1 MKLQCPKC
9 KKEVEY
15 LAGECE
21 ICPEC
26 GSELMPDKQTEGQQN
41 DLWKG
46 VDFASVLSQ
55 VTDSSAG
62 QTPAGDLSARSKAI
76 ADEIE
81 NLDFD
86 KPRQSDCPYLQVEY
100 NRDLFFVSGSNAN
113 MKLQVTPLVPEL
125 EELHIFM
132 ELRQEQSEKL
142 SQVPVNSRLTPHRP
156 IEVTIPFRP
165 EKISG
170 RVAINF
176 YFGCKVKNERRY
188 YQFQAEHTIYDPN
201 QTCRSLSSQ
210 IIINQQ
216 ITAQQAA
223 DVNYRDSIGDALR
236 QMQEKSLTVNEM
248 LDKQNNLPPRYVVIH
263 LTETTWTPDSEI
275 ISGSAYPA
283 DKLMLEWNNLKIL
296 LIGKNHIK
304 LGRSAE
310 QCDLLVRTT
319 GCGRLSPQD
328 YPNTTVSRLHAEILY
343 NGDFIQLFD
352 RSSYGTYI
360 NERKPDSAG
369 MRIPDSATV
378 EFGDIHWKMEIQ
390 HCESKHSHAICQSCQ
405 AKKIKSLTFTRKDRE
420 PEHYLLVWQ
429 CCELGRII
437 PELLDWTV
445 FFRDN
450 KFFIR
455 TPEQNFHYLRP
466 GNTFRVNDQTVKVN
480 YFRQN

>member
-9 KKEVEY
+9 RQEVEY
-15 LAGECE
+15 RAGECE
-21 ICPEC
+21 ICPDC
-26 GSELMPDKQTEGQQN
+26 GCELMPDSPAEDRQN

-55 VTDSSAG
+55 VTKSSVG
-62 QTPAGDLSARSKAI
+62 QTPAGDLSERSKAI
-76 ADEIE
+76 AEGIE
-81 NLDFD
+81 SIDFD

-100 NRDLFFVSGSNAN
+100 NQDLFFVSGSNAN
-113 MKLQVTPLVPEL
+113 LKLQVTQLVPEL
-125 EELHIFM
+125 EELQIFM
-132 ELRQEQSEKL
+132 EIRQDQSEKL
-142 SQVPVNSRLTPHRP
+142 NQVPVNSRLMPHRP
-156 IEVTIPFRP
+156 IELTIPFRP

-188 YQFQAEHTIYDPN
+188 YQFQAEHTIYDTN
-201 QTCRSLSSQ
+201 QSNPSLTGP
-210 IIINQQ
+210 IVINQQ

-248 LDKQNNLPPRYVVIH
+248 LDKQNNLPSCYAIMH

-275 ISGSAYPA
+275 IRGAAYPA
-283 DKLMLEWNNLKIL
+283 DKLMLEWNDRKIL
-296 LIGKNHIK
+296 LIGKSHIK

-319 GCGRLSPQD
+319 GGGRLTPKD

-369 MRIPDSATV
+369 MRIPDSATI

-390 HCESKHSHAICQSCQ
+390 RCDSRHSHAICQSCQ
-405 AKKIKSLTFTRKDRE
+405 APKIRSLVFTRKDKD
-420 PEHYLLVWQ
+420 PEQYLLVWQ
-429 CCELGRII
+429 CCELGRVI

-466 GNTFRVNDQTVKVN
+466 GNIFRVNDQTVRVN
-480 YFRQN
+480 YFQQN